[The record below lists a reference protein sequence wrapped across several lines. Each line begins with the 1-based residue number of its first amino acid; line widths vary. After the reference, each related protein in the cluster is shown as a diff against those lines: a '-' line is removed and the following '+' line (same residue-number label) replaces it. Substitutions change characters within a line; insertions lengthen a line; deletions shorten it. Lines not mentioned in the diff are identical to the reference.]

1 MVAQHAHGAAQIG
14 GMRRRKSLIRPD
26 DLLGTSLANAV
37 PRRAVWIRRRR
48 EARVNALGTL
58 LTVLA
63 VIVGA
68 VLLIPVLGVV
78 LGLAVA
84 FGGVLLWLLPIVLIA
99 ASDKVGTAE
108 KILWILAIIFLSWFA
123 WIFYFFFAP
132 VFDKPQRHSY
142 Y

>member
-1 MVAQHAHGAAQIG
+1 
-14 GMRRRKSLIRPD
+14 
-26 DLLGTSLANAV
+26 
-37 PRRAVWIRRRR
+37 
-48 EARVNALGTL
+48 VNALGTL
-58 LTVLA
+58 VTVLA

-84 FGGVLLWLLPIVLIA
+84 LGGVVLWLLPIVLIA

-108 KILWILAIIFLSWFA
+108 KLLWILAIIFLSWFA

-132 VFDKPQRHSY
+132 VFDKPQRRSY

>member
-1 MVAQHAHGAAQIG
+1 
-14 GMRRRKSLIRPD
+14 
-26 DLLGTSLANAV
+26 
-37 PRRAVWIRRRR
+37 
-48 EARVNALGTL
+48 VNALGTL
-58 LTVLA
+58 LTVVA

-84 FGGVLLWLLPIVLIA
+84 FGSVLLWLLPIVLIA

-108 KILWILAIIFLSWFA
+108 KVLWILAIIFLSWFA

-132 VFDKPQRHSY
+132 LFDKPQRHSY

>member
-1 MVAQHAHGAAQIG
+1 
-14 GMRRRKSLIRPD
+14 
-26 DLLGTSLANAV
+26 
-37 PRRAVWIRRRR
+37 
-48 EARVNALGTL
+48 VNALGTL

-63 VIVGA
+63 IAVGA

-84 FGGVLLWLLPIVLIA
+84 LGGVLLWLLPIVIIA

-123 WIFYFFFAP
+123 WILYFFFAP
-132 VFDKPQRHSY
+132 VFDRPQRHSY

>member
-1 MVAQHAHGAAQIG
+1 
-14 GMRRRKSLIRPD
+14 
-26 DLLGTSLANAV
+26 
-37 PRRAVWIRRRR
+37 
-48 EARVNALGTL
+48 VNVLGTL

-63 VIVGA
+63 IVVGA
-68 VLLIPVLGVV
+68 VVLIPILGVV
-78 LGLAVA
+78 FGLVAVL
-84 FGGVLLWLLPIVLIA
+84 GGVLLWLLPIVLIA

-132 VFDKPQRHSY
+132 VFDRPHRHSY